1 MFGPVHPGYWIDIG
15 TPEKYLQVHRD
26 ILGGRFR
33 VALEAEAR
41 GGGFVARG
49 ARIAEG
55 AGLEAPFFV
64 GPGCEIDAG
73 AAIGPDAVLV
83 ADVRARAGSRVR
95 DSVLWK
101 GAEAGRE
108 ATIDGSLLGA
118 GVRIGAHAV
127 VRGAQLGEGSVRE
140 RPFEERRRRC
150 VTAIAPGIF
159 KAYDIRG
166 LYPGELD
173 AEVYRRIGRA
183 FVDYLGA
190 SKIAVGRDCRLSS
203 PELAAALVAGARAQG
218 ASVTDIGVVSTDM
231 LYYYVA
237 RHDLEGGA
245 IVTASHNP
253 KEWNGAKLVRRGA
266 LALSGDAGIKEIREW
281 LVAGRYAE
289 PTPPPRG
296 ELATAAVTEEY
307 ARHCLSFVELSR
319 IPRLKV
325 VLDTANGMGA
335 VGVQAI
341 YGSLPLQTTRL
352 YFELDGTFPNHPAD
366 PLLEENR
373 RDLVERVRSEGA
385 DLGIAWDG
393 DADRCFFVDDQGEYV
408 PGDFVTAVLGE
419 AFARREPGARI
430 VYDVR
435 ASRAVP
441 DYVSRAGGTPL
452 MNRVG
457 HAFIKKRMRDENAI
471 FGGEVSGH
479 FYFRENWFADN
490 GMIPALLVLERIGQ
504 EGRRLS
510 EILAPLRAQYHIS
523 GEINSRVADV
533 PRALARLEERYQDG
547 RITKLDGV
555 SVDYDDWHFNVRAV
569 EHRAAA
575 AAQPRGQDPRGH
587 AETARRA
594 AGARPRLAAD
604 A

>member
-1 MFGPVHPGYWIDIG
+1 VS
-15 TPEKYLQVHRD
+15 
-26 ILGGRFR
+26 
-33 VALEAEAR
+33 
-41 GGGFVARG
+41 
-49 ARIAEG
+49 
-55 AGLEAPFFV
+55 
-64 GPGCEIDAG
+64 
-73 AAIGPDAVLV
+73 AIV
-83 ADVRARAGSRVR
+83 
-95 DSVLWK
+95 
-101 GAEAGRE
+101 
-108 ATIDGSLLGA
+108 
-118 GVRIGAHAV
+118 
-127 VRGAQLGEGSVRE
+127 
-140 RPFEERRRRC
+140 
-150 VTAIAPGIF
+150 PGIF

-289 PTPPPRG
+289 PAPPRG
-296 ELATAAVTEEY
+296 ELAAAAVTEEY
-307 ARHCLSFVELSR
+307 ARHCLSFVDLSR

-341 YGSLPLQTTRL
+341 YGSLPLQTIRL

-366 PLLEENR
+366 PLVEENR

-435 ASRAVP
+435 ASRAVS
-441 DYVSRAGGTPL
+441 DYVTRAGGTAL
-452 MNRVG
+452 INRVG
-457 HAFIKKRMRDENAI
+457 HAFIKKRMRDENAA

-504 EGRRLS
+504 ERRRLS
-510 EILAPLRAQYHIS
+510 EILAPLRARYHIS

-533 PRALARLEERYQDG
+533 PRALARIEERYQDG
-547 RITKLDGV
+547 RITRLDGV
-555 SVDYDDWHFNVRAV
+555 SVDYDDWHFNVRASNT
-569 EHRAAA
+569 EPLLRLNLEAATPA
-575 AAQPRGQDPRGH
+575 DMQKRRDEVLELVRG
-587 AETARRA
+587 
-594 AGARPRLAAD
+594 
-604 A
+604 